1 MNEIKC
7 GVFEV
12 KEEKNIFVIGDIH
25 GDYQCL
31 IHCLVDLCDVCYTS
45 SIYTDNEFNEPVRE
59 YINWKNDND
68 SILIFSGDLIHRKR
82 YPNNILDD
90 ECSDVYIIKTILRLK
105 EEAQRANGDI
115 IIVSGNHE
123 IMNIL
128 DPMDIMYTSGKNIQK
143 NHEFF
148 TNVNFVNNYIKNSYA
163 WIVLNDILIAHGG
176 LCSDYLRF
184 IDNENIFDKKIFTS
198 NENKSLKSK
207 YINGNE
213 INNNKS
219 KSQSQS
225 QSQMYIM
232 YGGEKIEFGYDI
244 IHFINNKYK
253 DFFTN
258 YDKTKINENSI
269 EYKLFIDYDFKN
281 KHKHNMFWCRQ
292 WGYSGVDCLDF
303 SNIIEKIGCE
313 KMIIAHCPQFIPEN
327 KAKMINFEC
336 ALNSN
341 SNNTFENCDQ
351 FKIARID
358 VGMSRSFEYNKSDY
372 FIKYLSSNYNRKMS
386 VLKLLYNS
394 ESKKYYFNYNS
405 VKTQKISCIQYLLL
419 KYGKTKNEWEQKN
432 IHSNWLGFEY
442 IERII
447 NHPDKNNL
455 LKCDEICDKSN
466 KSNKTIDSV
475 LCLLYPLY
483 CVIPDLKSIKQFN
496 ELI

>member
-31 IHCLVDLCDVCYTS
+31 IHCLIDLCDVCYTS
-45 SIYTDNEFNEPVRE
+45 SIYADNEFNEPVRE
-59 YINWKNDND
+59 YVKWKNNNN
-68 SILIFSGDLIHRKR
+68 SIVIFSGDLIHRKR

-105 EEAQRANGDI
+105 EEAKESGGDI

-148 TNVNFVNNYIKNSYA
+148 TNVNFVNDYIKNSYA
-163 WIVLNDILIAHGG
+163 WIILNDILIAHGG

-184 IDNENIFDKKIFTS
+184 IDNENIFEKKIYS
-198 NENKSLKSK
+198 INSKSLEESEYKSK
-207 YINGNE
+207 YQK
-213 INNNKS
+213 NNNS
-219 KSQSQS
+219 N
-225 QSQMYIM
+225 MFIM
-232 YGGEKIEFGYDI
+232 FGGEKIEFGYDI

-258 YDKTKINENSI
+258 YDKTKINENSV

-303 SNIIEKIGCE
+303 TNVIEKIGCE

-336 ALNSN
+336 IKSDD
-341 SNNTFENCDQ
+341 SDSTNCDQ

-372 FIKYLSSNYNRKMS
+372 FIKYLASNYNRKMS
-386 VLKLLYNS
+386 VLKLLYDKKNS
-394 ESKKYYFNYNS
+394 NYYFNYNS
-405 VKTQKISCIQYLLL
+405 VVTQKISCIQYLLL
-419 KYGKTKNEWEQKN
+419 KYGKTKSEWEQKK
-432 IHSNWLGFEY
+432 IHSNWLGFDY
-442 IERII
+442 IDKII
-447 NHPDKNNL
+447 NHPDKDNL
-455 LKCDEICDKSN
+455 LTCNKNCDKN
-466 KSNKTIDSV
+466 DKTVDSI

-483 CVIPDLKSIKQFN
+483 CVIPNLNSIKQFN
-496 ELI
+496 DFTNK